1 MPLPGAESPA
11 YPDWMFSQGSS
22 PVSADALAASLK
34 PFGQSVM
41 LPPEAY
47 TSAEVFAWEQAHFFA
62 GWQCVGRSGDIPVRG
77 SQRAER
83 VGDSTVLLARAK
95 DGTLRGFANVC
106 RHRAHELLPVGGTAT
121 ARAITCPYHAWSYS
135 TEGELIAAPS
145 YQDDPDFDRGE
156 YRLRAIRVQ
165 EWRGFVFADP
175 SGQAPEFAD
184 WIGDLDAQLAEHRPE
199 DLVVQ
204 VSHEYVVDANWKVI
218 SENYQECYHCPM
230 IHPELSSVSP
240 PDSGDNWDQPGAWV
254 GGWQDIRTGL
264 VTMSLDGHSDGLP
277 IPGVTGERLHTVNY
291 LALFPNLLISLHP
304 DYVMTHRMVPLSA
317 GQTWV
322 ECAWSFPAEAI
333 AADGFDPAYAVD
345 FWDLT
350 NKQDWTACESVQRGL
365 SSGQASPGPLS
376 PEEEAV
382 YMFVTMV
389 ARGYSGHPVHV
400 KPHLTPAE

>member
-1 MPLPGAESPA
+1 
-11 YPDWMFSQGSS
+11 MFSQGSS

-47 TSAEVFAWEQAHFFA
+47 TSAEVFAWEQQNFFR
-62 GWQCVGRSGDIPVRG
+62 GWQCVGRSADIPERG

-106 RHRAHELLPVGGTAT
+106 RHRAHELLPAGGSAT
-121 ARAITCPYHAWSYS
+121 TRAITCPYHAWSY
-135 TEGELIAAPS
+135 GLDGQLIAAPG
-145 YQDDPDFDRGE
+145 YQDQPSFNTGD
-156 YRLRAIRVQ
+156 YTLRAIRTH
-165 EWRGFVFADP
+165 EWRGYVFVDP
-175 SGQAPEFAD
+175 SGEAPEFTE
-184 WIGDLDAQLAEHRPE
+184 WIGDLDGQLAEHQPE
-199 DLVVQ
+199 NLVVRA
-204 VSHEYVVDANWKVI
+204 SHEYVVKANWKVI

-240 PDSGDNWDQPGAWV
+240 PDSGENWDLPGAWV

-264 VTMSLDGHSDGLP
+264 TTMSLDGHSDGLP

-291 LALFPNLLISLHP
+291 LGVFPNLLISLHP

-317 GQTWV
+317 GETWV
-322 ECAWSFPAEAI
+322 ECTWSFPREAI
-333 AADGFDPAYAVD
+333 EAEGFDPAYAVD
-345 FWDLT
+345 FWDIT
-350 NKQDWTACESVQRGL
+350 NQQDWTACESVQRGL
-365 SSGQASPGPLS
+365 SSGAASPGPLS

-382 YMFVTMV
+382 YYFVTLV
-389 ARGYSGHPVHV
+389 ARGYSGLPVHV
-400 KPHLTPAE
+400 KPHLTSQ